1 MYDLNEILIRS
12 VECKASDIHLSVG
25 RAPNYRIDGVLH
37 TGGEEKLMPDDVRNL
52 ILPLLDKRHEEELEK
67 TGQTFPVS
75 GAFV

>member
-37 TGGEEKLMPDDVRNL
+37 TGGEEKLMPDDVG
-52 ILPLLDKRHEEELEK
+52 I
-67 TGQTFPVS
+67 
-75 GAFV
+75 

>member
-52 ILPLLDKRHEEELEK
+52 IDKTCH
-67 TGQTFPVS
+67 
-75 GAFV
+75 FVNQCRTDHLND